1 MQWLK
6 SSATSLSLTQLAR
19 RFQRKDVMVL
29 RVNWWPGR
37 YYIVTWIIAS
47 LDSRIKEEKRRTSLA
62 GSSNVLRYWPHLWK
76 LCHSSQLDKNC
87 QWPLLLVMGMLGHS
101 VEASMVSRLTR
112 GTYIFHLGRR
122 SAVIWTRQLLQPL
135 TQLLHVVPQSLTLPW
150 NPQLLKENLTT
161 NGTLTLLDPM
171 GCHSQGRR
179 QQEGASKSWATRQ
192 PRVKHK
198 TQNKLKS
205 CVSLTSDWPTADLV
219 CNLFSSS
226 RSS

>member
-1 MQWLK
+1 
-6 SSATSLSLTQLAR
+6 
-19 RFQRKDVMVL
+19 MVL
-29 RVNWWPGR
+29 RVHWWPGC

-62 GSSNVLRYWPHLWK
+62 GSSNVLWYWLHLWK

-87 QWPLLLVMGMLGHS
+87 QWPLLMVMGMLGHW

-161 NGTLTLLDPM
+161 NGTLTLLDSM
-171 GCHSQGRR
+171 GCHPQGRR
-179 QQEGASKSWATRQ
+179 Q
-192 PRVKHK
+192 
-198 TQNKLKS
+198 
-205 CVSLTSDWPTADLV
+205 
-219 CNLFSSS
+219 
-226 RSS
+226 